1 MRKILVV
8 LCLVA
13 FAGATYAKADNIQ
26 TLPSYAGVTN
36 VFYPDPGPY
45 EPPVLIGTFNIL
57 AGDTSIDLSGTFG
70 TGDTPQTDSSPGE
83 NLYLGTASD
92 PDEILVAQCVE
103 FAPCYENLTG
113 PATPWTYDLTANE
126 IASLGTGLVDFTAVQ
141 TSQFI
146 LAVGATTMDQVQG
159 VAVTPEPASL
169 LLLGTG
175 LLGFA
180 EVVRRRL
187 KA

>member
-1 MRKILVV
+1 MKKLLVV
-8 LCLVA
+8 LFLAA
-13 FAGATYAKADNIQ
+13 FAGAMYAKADNIQ
-26 TLPSYAGVTN
+26 TLPSYAGVFN

-45 EPPVLIGTFNIL
+45 EPPVLIGTFDIL

-70 TGDTPQTDSSPGE
+70 TGDTPATSSSSGV

-92 PDEILVAQCVE
+92 PDEILVAQCLE
-103 FAPCYENLTG
+103 FAPCYENITAA
-113 PATPWTYDLTANE
+113 ATPWTYDLTPAE

-146 LAVGATTMDQVQG
+146 LAVGATTMDQAPG
-159 VAVTPEPASL
+159 VAVTPEPTSL

-180 EVVRRRL
+180 GVVRRRL
-187 KA
+187 MA

>member
-1 MRKILVV
+1 MKKFLVV

-26 TLPSYAGVTN
+26 TLGSYVGYN
-36 VFYPDPGPY
+36 YFPDPGPY
-45 EPPVLIGTFNIL
+45 QPTTVIGTFDIL
-57 AGDTSIDLSGTFG
+57 AGDTSIDLSGAFG
-70 TGDTPQTDSSPGE
+70 SADDPNDSSSAGE
-83 NLYLGTASD
+83 NLYLGNV
-92 PDEILVAQCVE
+92 LVASCVE
-103 FAPCYENLTG
+103 FAECYEDISGT
-113 PATPWTYDLTANE
+113 PTPWSYDLTPAE
-126 IASLGTGLVDFTAVQ
+126 IASLGTGIVDFSVVQ
-141 TSQFI
+141 TSQYRI
-146 LAVGATTMDQVQG
+146 QVGETTLDQAQG

-187 KA
+187 RA